1 MKGLLYFYAGRRDE
15 GMILDP
21 LAIIAACAVVST
33 ILDIVIIL
41 HLMSIEESL
50 IRIYSVV
57 KKKCG

>member
-1 MKGLLYFYAGRRDE
+1 
-15 GMILDP
+15 MILDP